1 MPCEGPPPGP
11 GSGKCLWAE
20 SLSGHRALLIRLSS
34 LEGHSLCHLLSCF
47 LAVDSAGQVWHW
59 LFSMVRSRSPT
70 LQGEVELENMMCSL
84 CGSQRRTWGSFGR
97 RAGVGKVLGLG
108 DMASSLIVSPEW
120 DCSHVHSHS
129 HVPEFEV
136 LNWPSIFLL
145 LPLQSVLQTAA
156 SMIFPNG
163 KLHGVASLLKI
174 LWFPVDLRIESTLG
188 LRGPVSPGLMYPS
201 SIFSQHFPLS
211 HSKAR
216 SNYSLFLNTAILF
229 ILASEFLLSCFFPH
243 FVLLLPV
250 YQVSALMPFPME
262 CHPDV

>member
-1 MPCEGPPPGP
+1 MAP
-11 GSGKCLWAE
+11 
-20 SLSGHRALLIRLSS
+20 
-34 LEGHSLCHLLSCF
+34 
-47 LAVDSAGQVWHW
+47 
-59 LFSMVRSRSPT
+59 SP
-70 LQGEVELENMMCSL
+70 
-84 CGSQRRTWGSFGR
+84 
-97 RAGVGKVLGLG
+97 
-108 DMASSLIVSPEW
+108 IVSPEW

-136 LNWPSIFLL
+136 LLASIFLL

-174 LWFPVDLRIESTLG
+174 HWFPVDLRIEPTFG
-188 LRGPVSPGLMYPS
+188 LRGPRSPGLMYPS

-229 ILASEFLLSCFFPH
+229 VLASEFLLSRFPH
-243 FVLLLPV
+243 FVLLLPI